1 MRKVI
6 IVTSTAS
13 KNSILKYA
21 KVPLIGVENGIELIY
36 KLNLPIALGIGD
48 FDTLDYQT
56 ALQYLKKTQI
66 VRLNKDKEI
75 SDTEGAVNYMEKLG
89 FDEMIVLASLKGRYD
104 ITHNLLLLTK
114 KYPNCKVSIE
124 DDTSIVTYLKKGSH
138 LIQKQDY
145 RFLGFFGF
153 PEAVISIDNS
163 LYRAKKM
170 KINFTDSKVISNDI
184 LDRVVDVEV
193 HSGGVLLI
201 QSKEDNPRRWSEW
214 G

>member
-13 KNSILKYA
+13 KNTILKYS

-56 ALQYLKKTQI
+56 ALQYLKRTQI
-66 VRLNKDKEI
+66 VRLNKEKEI
-75 SDTEGAVNYMEKLG
+75 SDTEGAVSYMEKLG
-89 FDEMIVLASLKGRYD
+89 FDEMVILASLKGRYD
-104 ITHNLLLLTK
+104 VTHNLLLLTK

-124 DDTSIVTYLKKGSH
+124 DDTSMVTYLKKGSH

-145 RFLGFFGF
+145 KYMGFFGF
-153 PEAVISIDNS
+153 PEAIISIDNS

-170 KINFTDSKVISNDI
+170 KINFTDSKVISNDF
-184 LDRVVDVEV
+184 LERVVDIEV
-193 HSGGVLLI
+193 HNGGVLLI
-201 QSKEDNPRRWSEW
+201 QSKEDNSL
-214 G
+214 

>member
-13 KNSILKYA
+13 KNTILKYS

-56 ALQYLKKTQI
+56 ALQYLKRTQI
-66 VRLNKDKEI
+66 VRLNKEKEI
-75 SDTEGAVNYMEKLG
+75 SDTEGAVSYMEKLG
-89 FDEMIVLASLKGRYD
+89 FDEMIILASLKGRYD
-104 ITHNLLLLTK
+104 VTHNLLLLTK

-124 DDTSIVTYLKKGSH
+124 DDTSMVTYLKKGSH

-145 RFLGFFGF
+145 KYMGFFGF
-153 PEAVISIDNS
+153 PEAIISIDNS

-170 KINFTDSKVISNDI
+170 KINFTDSKVISNDF
-184 LDRVVDVEV
+184 LERVVDIEV
-193 HSGGVLLI
+193 HNGGVLLI
-201 QSKEDNPRRWSEW
+201 QSKEDNSL
-214 G
+214 

>member
-56 ALQYLKKTQI
+56 ALQYLKRTQI
-66 VRLNKDKEI
+66 VRLNKDKDI
-75 SDTEGAVNYMEKLG
+75 SDTEGAINYMEKLG
-89 FDEMIVLASLKGRYD
+89 FDEMVILASVKGRYD
-104 ITHNLLLLTK
+104 VTHNLLLLTK

-124 DDTSIVTYLKKGSH
+124 DDTSMVTYLKKGSH

-153 PEAVISIDNS
+153 PEGVISIDNS

-170 KINFTDSKVISNDI
+170 KVNFTESKVISGDI

-193 HSGGVLLI
+193 HSGGILLI
-201 QSKEDNPRRWSEW
+201 QSKEDNSL
-214 G
+214 